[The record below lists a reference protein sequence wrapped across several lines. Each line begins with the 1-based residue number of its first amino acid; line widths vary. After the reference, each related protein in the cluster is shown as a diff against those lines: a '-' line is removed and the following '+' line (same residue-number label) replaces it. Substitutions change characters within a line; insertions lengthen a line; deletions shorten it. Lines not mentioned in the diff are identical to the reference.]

1 MVAMCCSLPLP
12 LPSSSTSRSPD
23 ILQLL
28 QHCQHYCHQIIC
40 KFERFLKLF
49 VDPLP
54 MYQKKLQP
62 IIESWID
69 YSQWASSETVYSSW
83 QGRGYFLAFSTTQ
96 RLQSSSSGERTVST
110 DGQTYILNKEWPG
123 CPHHLSDFLSILCT
137 LSLLS
142 ILYTQKPSRRVD
154 SNQCQIFSQI
164 RSEDIHS
171 GPVGLRMSEVE
182 EARSPLGSSDR
193 SSFFLPSSKPTRHPS
208 WLFIRPRS

>member
-12 LPSSSTSRSPD
+12 LPSSSNSRSPD

-28 QHCQHYCHQIIC
+28 QHCQHYCHQIIR
-40 KFERFLKLF
+40 KFERFLKSF

-54 MYQKKLQP
+54 LYQKTLQP
-62 IIESWID
+62 IIRSWID

-83 QGRGYFLAFSTTQ
+83 QGRGYFLAFSITQ
-96 RLQSSSSGERTVST
+96 RLQSSSSGERTVSA
-110 DGQTYILNKEWPG
+110 DGPTINIYSEQRVARLPSPFVWLSFYIVYA
-123 CPHHLSDFLSILCT
+123 
-137 LSLLS
+137 
-142 ILYTQKPSRRVD
+142 LYTIKPSRRVD

-182 EARSPLGSSDR
+182 EARYPLGSSDR